1 MVNKTVANKVLNSN
15 SDHNSIITV
24 SLKSSFTFH
33 IEIIDNIMIIYE
45 PKEIPSEIQMYSL
58 FHTYRIITI

>member
-15 SDHNSIITV
+15 SDHNLNYHCF
-24 SLKSSFTFH
+24 LKEPFTFH

-45 PKEIPSEIQMYSL
+45 PKEIPSEEQMY
-58 FHTYRIITI
+58 